1 MKINFNMSAI
11 FANDNLAK
19 SDNALSTSIEKLSS
33 GYKINHAKDNPS
45 GVAISKRMH
54 AQIRGLSAA
63 TQNASD
69 GISVIETAEGTMTE
83 IHDMLQRLSEL
94 SIKAANSTMSDKDRV
109 SVQEEVDKL
118 QQEIDRIT
126 SSTEFNGNV
135 LLDGTFDVKGF
146 VEKSTKNTA
155 FNTSA
160 VKVESYAQ
168 EAKTGIYELK
178 LETDVDANGDA
189 YIKSITISTAG
200 GQTKVHGRD
209 VDLRTV
215 GNQKMEV
222 GEDGHTVK
230 ITADNNFSLTL
241 DIDLKK
247 LTNPA
252 TGTFNVDLTGIGPM
266 TTQIGANEGQTLD
279 ILIPKVSN
287 KTLGIAD
294 LDVSTMS
301 TATASIDRV
310 SRAIDNLSSIRSK
323 LGAYQNRLEHSISSL
338 DITEE
343 NMTAAYSR
351 IIDVDMAEEM
361 TEYTKNQVL
370 SQAGIL
376 LPEPDLPMPMISV
389 CSLSFYMRKTVIA
402 IKWSG

>member
-19 SDNALSTSIEKLSS
+19 SDNALSSSIEKLSS
-33 GYKINHAKDNPS
+33 GYNINHAKDNPS

-146 VEKSTKNTA
+146 VEKSTKNAT

-310 SRAIDNLSSIRSK
+310 SKAIDNLSSIRSK

-370 SQAGIL
+370 SQAGISVLAQANERPSQILQL
-376 LPEPDLPMPMISV
+376 LQ
-389 CSLSFYMRKTVIA
+389 
-402 IKWSG
+402 

>member
-146 VEKSTKNTA
+146 VEKSTKNTT

-189 YIKSITISTAG
+189 YIKSIAISTAG

-310 SRAIDNLSSIRSK
+310 SKAIDNLSSIRSK

-370 SQAGIL
+370 SQAGISVLAQANERPSQILQL
-376 LPEPDLPMPMISV
+376 LQ
-389 CSLSFYMRKTVIA
+389 
-402 IKWSG
+402 

>member
-19 SDNALSTSIEKLSS
+19 SDNALSSSIEKLSS

-146 VEKSTKNTA
+146 VEKSTKNAT

-310 SRAIDNLSSIRSK
+310 SKAIDNLSSIRSK

-370 SQAGIL
+370 SQAGISVLAQANERPSQILQL
-376 LPEPDLPMPMISV
+376 LQ
-389 CSLSFYMRKTVIA
+389 
-402 IKWSG
+402 

>member
-146 VEKSTKNTA
+146 VEKSTKNAT

-168 EAKTGIYELK
+168 GAKTGIYELK

-310 SRAIDNLSSIRSK
+310 SKAIDNLSSIRSK

-370 SQAGIL
+370 SQAGISVLAQANERPSQILQL
-376 LPEPDLPMPMISV
+376 LQ
-389 CSLSFYMRKTVIA
+389 
-402 IKWSG
+402 

>member
-19 SDNALSTSIEKLSS
+19 SDNALSSSIEKLSS

-146 VEKSTKNTA
+146 VEQSTADAT

-189 YIKSITISTAG
+189 YIKSVTISTAG
-200 GQTKVHGRD
+200 GQTTVHGRD

-215 GNQKMEV
+215 ENQKMEV

-230 ITADNNFSLTL
+230 ITADDNFSLTL

-294 LDVSTMS
+294 LDVGTMP

-310 SRAIDNLSSIRSK
+310 SKAIDNLSSIRSK

-351 IIDVDMAEEM
+351 IMDVDMAEEM

-370 SQAGIL
+370 SQAGISVLAQANERPSQILQL
-376 LPEPDLPMPMISV
+376 LQ
-389 CSLSFYMRKTVIA
+389 
-402 IKWSG
+402 

>member
-83 IHDMLQRLSEL
+83 IHDMLQRLIEL

-146 VEKSTKNTA
+146 VEKSTKNTT

-310 SRAIDNLSSIRSK
+310 SKAIDNLSSIRSK

-370 SQAGIL
+370 SQAGISVLAQANERPSQILQL
-376 LPEPDLPMPMISV
+376 LQ
-389 CSLSFYMRKTVIA
+389 
-402 IKWSG
+402 

>member
-370 SQAGIL
+370 SQAGISVLAQANERPSQILQL
-376 LPEPDLPMPMISV
+376 LQ
-389 CSLSFYMRKTVIA
+389 
-402 IKWSG
+402 

>member
-310 SRAIDNLSSIRSK
+310 SKAIDNLSSIRSK

-370 SQAGIL
+370 SQAGISVLAQANERPSQILQL
-376 LPEPDLPMPMISV
+376 LQ
-389 CSLSFYMRKTVIA
+389 
-402 IKWSG
+402 

>member
-19 SDNALSTSIEKLSS
+19 SDNALSSSIEKLSS

-94 SIKAANSTMSDKDRV
+94 SIKAANSTMSEKDRV
-109 SVQEEVDKL
+109 SVQEEVDKF

-146 VEKSTKNTA
+146 VEKSTKNAT

-310 SRAIDNLSSIRSK
+310 SKAIDNLSSIRSK

-370 SQAGIL
+370 SQAGISVLAQANERPSQILQL
-376 LPEPDLPMPMISV
+376 LQ
-389 CSLSFYMRKTVIA
+389 
-402 IKWSG
+402 

>member
-146 VEKSTKNTA
+146 VEKSTKSTT

-370 SQAGIL
+370 SQAGISVLAQANERPSQILQL
-376 LPEPDLPMPMISV
+376 LQ
-389 CSLSFYMRKTVIA
+389 
-402 IKWSG
+402 

>member
-146 VEKSTKNTA
+146 VEKSTKNTT

-310 SRAIDNLSSIRSK
+310 SKAIDNLSSIRSK

-370 SQAGIL
+370 SQAGISVLAQANERPSQILQL
-376 LPEPDLPMPMISV
+376 LQ
-389 CSLSFYMRKTVIA
+389 
-402 IKWSG
+402 

>member
-11 FANDNLAK
+11 FANDNLEK

-146 VEKSTKNTA
+146 VEKSTKNAT

-310 SRAIDNLSSIRSK
+310 SKAIDNLSSIRSK

-370 SQAGIL
+370 SQAGISVLAQANERPSQILQL
-376 LPEPDLPMPMISV
+376 LQ
-389 CSLSFYMRKTVIA
+389 
-402 IKWSG
+402 

>member
-146 VEKSTKNTA
+146 VEKSTKNAT

-310 SRAIDNLSSIRSK
+310 SKAIDNLSSIRSK

-370 SQAGIL
+370 SQAGISVLAQANERPSQILQL
-376 LPEPDLPMPMISV
+376 LQ
-389 CSLSFYMRKTVIA
+389 
-402 IKWSG
+402 

>member
-1 MKINFNMSAI
+1 
-11 FANDNLAK
+11 
-19 SDNALSTSIEKLSS
+19 
-33 GYKINHAKDNPS
+33 
-45 GVAISKRMH
+45 
-54 AQIRGLSAA
+54 
-63 TQNASD
+63 
-69 GISVIETAEGTMTE
+69 
-83 IHDMLQRLSEL
+83 
-94 SIKAANSTMSDKDRV
+94 
-109 SVQEEVDKL
+109 
-118 QQEIDRIT
+118 
-126 SSTEFNGNV
+126 
-135 LLDGTFDVKGF
+135 
-146 VEKSTKNTA
+146 
-155 FNTSA
+155 
-160 VKVESYAQ
+160 
-168 EAKTGIYELK
+168 
-178 LETDVDANGDA
+178 
-189 YIKSITISTAG
+189 
-200 GQTKVHGRD
+200 
-209 VDLRTV
+209 
-215 GNQKMEV
+215 MEV
-222 GEDGHTVK
+222 GEDGHTVN

-370 SQAGIL
+370 SQAGISVLAQANERPSQILQL
-376 LPEPDLPMPMISV
+376 LQ
-389 CSLSFYMRKTVIA
+389 
-402 IKWSG
+402 

>member
-1 MKINFNMSAI
+1 
-11 FANDNLAK
+11 
-19 SDNALSTSIEKLSS
+19 
-33 GYKINHAKDNPS
+33 
-45 GVAISKRMH
+45 
-54 AQIRGLSAA
+54 
-63 TQNASD
+63 
-69 GISVIETAEGTMTE
+69 
-83 IHDMLQRLSEL
+83 MLQRLSEL

-146 VEKSTKNTA
+146 VEKSTKNTT

-310 SRAIDNLSSIRSK
+310 SKAIDNLSSIRSK

-370 SQAGIL
+370 SQAGISVLAQANERPSQILQL
-376 LPEPDLPMPMISV
+376 LQ
-389 CSLSFYMRKTVIA
+389 
-402 IKWSG
+402 